1 MVLRWRL
8 VVAVLVLTMAACEG
22 GGGGVDEDAVGPA
35 PATGK
40 VADMAVARTI
50 VLQQADLP
58 AGWRGVAHSEDPVE
72 RARSRDLSICI
83 GRGDPE
89 ATRSA
94 LVYGADLSMGQNQ
107 VSSIA
112 TVVNTVADAQADL
125 DAVRSPKFSE
135 CVLASFRDDLRR
147 QAPDAR
153 IEKLVSE
160 PLPVESFGDGSVG
173 IRLTADLVY
182 PDRTDR
188 LFADLIYISKD
199 RATVSATFF
208 SFEQPFPA
216 TLQQS
221 LIARMGNRI
230 TTA

>member
-1 MVLRWRL
+1 MVLRWRS
-8 VVAVLVLTMAACEG
+8 VVTVLVLAMAGCG
-22 GGGGVDEDAVGPA
+22 GGGGSDEDAVGPP

-40 VADMAVARTI
+40 AADAAVARTV

-72 RARSRDLSICI
+72 RARVRDLSMCI

-89 ATRSA
+89 ATRTA
-94 LVYGADLSMGQNQ
+94 LVYGADLSMGQTQ

-112 TVVNTVADAQADL
+112 SVVNTVDDARGDL
-125 DAVRSPKFSE
+125 AAVRGPKFAD
-135 CVLASFRDDLRR
+135 CVLAAFRDDLRR

-153 IEKLVSE
+153 IEKVASE
-160 PLPVESFGDGSVG
+160 PLPVEAFGDGSVG
-173 IRLTADLVY
+173 IRLTADLVH

-188 LFADLIYISKD
+188 LFADLVYISKD

-208 SFEQPFPA
+208 SFEQPFPP

-230 TTA
+230 ATA

>member
-1 MVLRWRL
+1 MLFRWRS
-8 VVAVLVLTMAACEG
+8 VVTVLVLAMAACSG
-22 GGGGVDEDAVGPA
+22 GGGGDEDAAVPA

-40 VADMAVARTI
+40 IADTAVARTV

-72 RARSRDLSICI
+72 RARSRDLSMCI

-94 LVYGADLSMGQNQ
+94 LVYGADLSMGQAQ

-112 TVVNTVADAQADL
+112 TVVNTADDARADL
-125 DAVRSPKFSE
+125 AAVRGPKFPD
-135 CVLASFRDDLRR
+135 CVLAAFRDDLRR

-153 IEKLVSE
+153 IEKVASE
-160 PLPVESFGDGSVG
+160 PLPVEAFGDGSVG

-188 LFADLIYISKD
+188 LFADLVYISKD